1 MDINSII
8 ITGTI
13 KEISEIKTLKNN
25 QKCCWLN
32 VFTDVSFKSKDGS
45 IGHNKA
51 THRVIVYG
59 KYADVIKEKAN
70 INQKISIKGR
80 LKTNEWEDKGT
91 SFERTFIV
99 LESFKLYKVKELENY
114 EQQEEQDAEP
124 YVEEELK
131 FNDDPDSG
139 YIDIDDY
146 EDDFYLDESDLD
158 FHFSHGLE
166 ASLNGSQVTGWDD
179 LELGKKEE

>member
-13 KEISEIKTLKNN
+13 KEITEIKTLKNG

-32 VFTDVSFKSKDGS
+32 VFTYVSFKNKDGS

-51 THRVIVYG
+51 NHRVIVYG

-70 INQKISIKGR
+70 VEQKISIKGR
-80 LKTNEWEDKGT
+80 LKTNEWEYKGIA
-91 SFERTFIV
+91 FERTFIV
-99 LESFKLYKVKELENY
+99 LESFKLYKVKEPENY
-114 EQQEEQDAEP
+114 EQQENEDCEP
-124 YVEEELK
+124 DVEEELK

-139 YIDIDDY
+139 FIDEYDDY
-146 EDDFYLDESDLD
+146 SDNFDIMEYLDEMEWPYENS
-158 FHFSHGLE
+158 E
-166 ASLNGSQVTGWDD
+166 T
-179 LELGKKEE
+179 

>member
-13 KEISEIKTLKNN
+13 KEISEIKTLKNG

-32 VFTDVSFKSKDGS
+32 VFTDVSFKNKDGS

-59 KYADVIKEKAN
+59 KYADVVKEKTSVG
-70 INQKISIKGR
+70 QKISIKGR
-80 LKTNEWEDKGT
+80 LKTNEWKYKGIA
-91 SFERTFIV
+91 FERTFIV
-99 LESFKLYKVKELENY
+99 LESFKLYKVKETENY
-114 EQQEEQDAEP
+114 EQQEEQDSEP

-131 FNDDPDSG
+131 FNDDQNSG
-139 YIDIDDY
+139 FIDEYDDY
-146 EDDFYLDESDLD
+146 SNNLDIIEYLDEMDWPYEGSD
-158 FHFSHGLE
+158 
-166 ASLNGSQVTGWDD
+166 N
-179 LELGKKEE
+179 